1 MSVIARREPSPER
14 RRARRPG
21 RSVVAAILLSSVLA
35 ACGGSGAQRA
45 ADPVA
50 TPSGTP
56 EAAPPVA
63 AATPRA
69 ATPTGPVSSDP
80 DGDLD
85 DAAADIVDGNY
96 EGARRT
102 LQGLLGLP
110 DYAAR
115 GHYNLGVIAQ
125 TEGDGAGATRSY
137 EDALRADPTFGPA
150 LTALVR
156 MELSEGDM
164 DGAQLVYQRALALSE
179 NAPGIRAAGLL
190 IQLQVGNYEGVV
202 REARAILI
210 QDESNIDAHY
220 ALAMAYFRLGQSELA
235 KLVLDEAVARAPA
248 RADLWLLRSNI
259 QISQDAE
266 VGAIQSLRRAL
277 DADPNFVEAH
287 NNLGVLLHRAR
298 NEAEAIRHLRRA
310 IELRP
315 DFAEAYLNLSN
326 ALKADG
332 QLEEAERVARRAL
345 AADRD
350 LAQAYLTL
358 GLLYLDTDFPGMTR
372 LERLQ
377 AAVDHLN
384 RYRDQ
389 MRASL
394 PPNDQSE
401 AYLNE
406 ALAALEAERSLGERG
421 GDPFGGGGSG
431 SEGET
436 FEEETFEEETF
447 EDEEWEEEE
456 WDDEEFE

>member
-1 MSVIARREPSPER
+1 LAL
-14 RRARRPG
+14 G
-21 RSVVAAILLSSVLA
+21 AALAAVLG
-35 ACGGSGAQRA
+35 ACGGSGQQQTS
-45 ADPVA
+45 DPVA
-50 TPSGTP
+50 STPT
-56 EAAPPVA
+56 V
-63 AATPRA
+63 ATPTPA
-69 ATPTGPVSSDP
+69 PTQTPTAPAPTGPVSGDP

-96 EGARRT
+96 DSARRT

-125 TEGDGAGATRSY
+125 SEGDGAGATRAY

-150 LTALVR
+150 LTALIR

-164 DGAQLVYQRALALSE
+164 DGAQLVYQRALAQSQ

-190 IQLQVGNYEGVV
+190 IQLQVGNHEGVV

-210 QDESNIDAHY
+210 QEESNIDAHY
-220 ALAMAYFRLGQSELA
+220 ALAMAYFRLGQAELA

-298 NEAEAIRHLRRA
+298 NEVEAIRHLRRA
-310 IELRP
+310 VELRP

-358 GLLYLDTDFPGMTR
+358 GLLYLDTDFPGKTR

-394 PPNDQSE
+394 PRGDQSE

-406 ALAALEAERSLGERG
+406 ALAALEAERALGERG
-421 GDPFGGGGSG
+421 GDPFGDSSGGG

-447 EDEEWEEEE
+447 EEETFEDEEWGEEE
-456 WDDEEFE
+456 WEDE